1 MDLGRSFGVERGVS
15 TATELCDANPEVEK
29 MAGEAIR
36 TTHAGSLPRP
46 DDVVDMIWGRLE
58 GNEVDAQ
65 ALAERIDAAVA
76 DVVGKQKAVGLD
88 VISDGE
94 MSKTGFS
101 TYVNE
106 RFSGFD
112 GRSEFQADDVADFP
126 ELAMRLFNT
135 PSMAHIV
142 FSNCVGPVELSDKE
156 AVHQDIAR
164 LKQAIGDADP
174 TSAFMG
180 TISPGQIAFNYPD
193 QHYGSHETYLGA
205 LADALSYEYKAIADA
220 GFMLQIDS
228 PDMAMA
234 AHCRSVGSSVGDW
247 HTHLPLAVDALNAAL
262 DGIPREQVRLHV
274 CWGNYAG
281 PHHKDVPLADI
292 ITDVLKVNA
301 GTIYV
306 EGGNPR
312 HEHEWRVFQDTQLPD
327 DTSVILGV
335 VDVKS
340 NHVEHPLV
348 IADRLIRLGRIV
360 GKERLLAGTDC
371 GFDTFIRFSRV
382 DPKVAWLKLASLVEG
397 AQLASAEL

>member
-1 MDLGRSFGVERGVS
+1 MAD
-15 TATELCDANPEVEK
+15 
-29 MAGEAIR
+29 AGEIR

-46 DDVVDMIWGRLE
+46 SQVADMIWGQME
-58 GNEVDAQ
+58 GQEVDQ
-65 ALAERIDAAVA
+65 KELEQRIDAAVA
-76 DVVGKQKAVGLD
+76 DVVGRQKEVGLD

-164 LKQAIGDADP
+164 LKKAMGDADP
-174 TSAFMG
+174 STAFMG
-180 TISPGQIAFNYPD
+180 AISPGQIAFNYPD

-220 GFMLQIDS
+220 GLMLQIDS

-247 HTHLPLAVDALNAAL
+247 HTHLPLAVEALNAAL
-262 DGIPREQVRLHV
+262 DGIPREQVRFHV

-292 ITDVLKVNA
+292 ISEVLKVNA

-306 EGGNPR
+306 EGANPR
-312 HEHEWRVFQDTQLPD
+312 HEHEWRVFQDTRLPD

-340 NHVEHPLV
+340 NHVEHPQV
-348 IADRLIRLGRIV
+348 IADRLTRLGKII

-371 GFDTFIRFSRV
+371 GFDTFIRFSVV
-382 DPKVAWLKLASLVEG
+382 DPEVAWLKLRSMVQG
-397 AQLASAEL
+397 AELASGAL

>member
-1 MDLGRSFGVERGVS
+1 
-15 TATELCDANPEVEK
+15 
-29 MAGEAIR
+29 MAGQGEIR

-46 DDVVDMIWGRLE
+46 DDVADMIWGQLE
-58 GNEVDAQ
+58 GKEVDAGELEQ
-65 ALAERIDAAVA
+65 LIDGAVA
-76 DVVGKQKAVGLD
+76 DVVSKQKEVGLD

-135 PSMAHIV
+135 PTMAHVV
-142 FSNCVGPVELSDKE
+142 FSNCVGPVELTDKD

-164 LKQAIGDADP
+164 LKKAIGDADP
-174 TSAFMG
+174 RTAFMG
-180 TISPGQIAFNYPD
+180 AISPGQIAFNYPD
-193 QHYGSHETYLGA
+193 QHYGSHETYLGV
-205 LADALSYEYKAIADA
+205 LADALSYEYNAIADA

-247 HTHLPLAVDALNAAL
+247 HTHLPLAVEALNAAL
-262 DGIPREQVRLHV
+262 DGIPREQVRFHV

-281 PHHKDVPLADI
+281 PHHKDVPLGDI
-292 ITDVLKVNA
+292 ISDVLKVDA

-306 EGGNPR
+306 EGANPR
-312 HEHEWRVFQDTQLPD
+312 HEHEWRVFQDTTIPD

-348 IADRLIRLGRIV
+348 VADRLTRLGKII
-360 GKERLLAGTDC
+360 GKERVLAGTDC
-371 GFDTFIRFSRV
+371 GFDTFIRFSQV
-382 DPKVAWLKLASLVEG
+382 DPKVAWLKLRAMVEG
-397 AQLASAEL
+397 AEIASAEL

>member
-1 MDLGRSFGVERGVS
+1 
-15 TATELCDANPEVEK
+15 
-29 MAGEAIR
+29 
-36 TTHAGSLPRP
+36 
-46 DDVVDMIWGRLE
+46 
-58 GNEVDAQ
+58 
-65 ALAERIDAAVA
+65 
-76 DVVGKQKAVGLD
+76 
-88 VISDGE
+88 
-94 MSKTGFS
+94 
-101 TYVNE
+101 
-106 RFSGFD
+106 
-112 GRSEFQADDVADFP
+112 
-126 ELAMRLFNT
+126 MRLFNT

-164 LKQAIGDADP
+164 LKRAIGDADP
-174 TSAFMG
+174 STAFMG
-180 TISPGQIAFNYPD
+180 AISPGQIAFNYPD
-193 QHYGSHETYLGA
+193 QHYGSHETYLAA
-205 LADALSYEYKAIADA
+205 LADALSYEYEAIADA

-228 PDMAMA
+228 PDLAMA

-247 HTHLPLAVDALNAAL
+247 HTHLPLAVEALNAAL

-292 ITDVLKVNA
+292 IGEVLKVNA

-312 HEHEWRVFQDTQLPD
+312 HEHEWRVFGDVDLPE

-340 NHVEHPLV
+340 NHVEHPQV
-348 IADRLIRLGRIV
+348 IADRLTRLGEII

-371 GFDTFIRFSRV
+371 GFDTFIRFSQV
-382 DPKVAWLKLASLVEG
+382 DPKVAWLKLRSLVEG
-397 AQLASAEL
+397 AEIASAEL

>member
-1 MDLGRSFGVERGVS
+1 
-15 TATELCDANPEVEK
+15 
-29 MAGEAIR
+29 
-36 TTHAGSLPRP
+36 
-46 DDVVDMIWGRLE
+46 
-58 GNEVDAQ
+58 
-65 ALAERIDAAVA
+65 
-76 DVVGKQKAVGLD
+76 
-88 VISDGE
+88 

-126 ELAMRLFNT
+126 ELAMRLFAT

-142 FSNCVGPVELSDKE
+142 FSNCVGPVELTAKD
-156 AVHQDIAR
+156 AVHEDIAR
-164 LKQAIGDADP
+164 LQKAIGDADP
-174 TSAFMG
+174 KSAFMG
-180 TISPGQIAFNYPD
+180 AISPGQIAFNYPD
-193 QHYGSHETYLGA
+193 QHYGSHETYLAA
-205 LADALSYEYKAIADA
+205 LADALSYEYRAIADA

-228 PDMAMA
+228 PDLAMA

-292 ITDVLKVNA
+292 ISDVLKVNA

-312 HEHEWRVFQDTQLPD
+312 HEHEWRVFQDVTLPD

-340 NHVEHPLV
+340 NHVEHPRV
-348 IADRLIRLGRIV
+348 IADRLGRLGKII

-371 GFDTFIRFSRV
+371 GFDTFIRFSQV
-382 DPKVAWLKLASLVEG
+382 DPKVAWLKLRSLVEG
-397 AQLASAEL
+397 AELATAEL

>member
-1 MDLGRSFGVERGVS
+1 
-15 TATELCDANPEVEK
+15 
-29 MAGEAIR
+29 MAGTGDPIR

-46 DDVVDMIWGRLE
+46 DDVVDMIWGQLE
-58 GNEVDAQ
+58 GQEVDAS
-65 ALAERIDAAVA
+65 ALEARIDAAVA
-76 DVVGKQKAVGLD
+76 EVVAKQKEVGLD

-142 FSNCVGPVELSDKE
+142 FSNCVGPVELSDKD
-156 AVHQDIAR
+156 AVHRDIAR
-164 LKQAIGDADP
+164 LKKAIGDADP
-174 TSAFMG
+174 KSAFMG

-193 QHYGSHETYLGA
+193 QHYGSHETYLAA
-205 LADALSYEYKAIADA
+205 LADTLSYEYNAIADA

-292 ITDVLKVNA
+292 ISDVLKVHA

-312 HEHEWRVFQDTQLPD
+312 HEHEWRVFQDVRLPD
-327 DTSVILGV
+327 DTAVILGV

-348 IADRLIRLGRIV
+348 IADRLTRLGKII

-371 GFDTFIRFSRV
+371 GFDTFIRFSQV
-382 DPKVAWLKLASLVEG
+382 DPKVAWLKLRSLVEG
-397 AQLASAEL
+397 AEIASAEL

>member
-1 MDLGRSFGVERGVS
+1 
-15 TATELCDANPEVEK
+15 

-46 DDVVDMIWGRLE
+46 DDVADMIWSQLE
-58 GNEVDAQ
+58 GKEVDPR
-65 ALAERIDAAVA
+65 ALEERIDAAVA
-76 DVVGKQKAVGLD
+76 EIVGKQNAVGLD

-142 FSNCVGPVELSDKE
+142 FSNCVGPVELTDKD
-156 AVHQDIAR
+156 AVHRDIAR
-164 LKQAIGDADP
+164 LKKAIGDADP
-174 TSAFMG
+174 KTAFMG
-180 TISPGQIAFNYPD
+180 AISPGQIAFNYPD
-193 QHYGSHETYLGA
+193 HHYGSHETYLGA
-205 LADALSYEYKAIADA
+205 LADVLSYEYKAIADA

-247 HTHLPLAVDALNAAL
+247 HSHLPLAVDALNAAL
-262 DGIPREQVRLHV
+262 DGIPRDQVRLHV

-292 ITDVLKVNA
+292 IDEVLKVDA

-312 HEHEWRVFQDTQLPD
+312 HEHEWRVFQDTKLPD

-348 IADRLIRLGRIV
+348 IADRLTRLGKLI
-360 GKERLLAGTDC
+360 GSERLMAGTDC
-371 GFDTFIRFSRV
+371 GFDTFIRFSLV
-382 DPKVAWLKLASLVEG
+382 DPKVAWLKLESLVEG
-397 AQLASAEL
+397 AKLASAEL

>member
-1 MDLGRSFGVERGVS
+1 
-15 TATELCDANPEVEK
+15 
-29 MAGEAIR
+29 MAGAGTIR

-46 DDVVDMIWGRLE
+46 DDVVDMIWGQME
-58 GNEVDAQ
+58 GQEVDSAQ
-65 ALAERIDAAVA
+65 LEQRIDDAVA
-76 DVVGKQKAVGLD
+76 DVVSKQNEVGLD

-142 FSNCVGPVELSDKE
+142 FSNCVGPVELTDKE
-156 AVHQDIAR
+156 AVHRDIAR
-164 LKQAIGDADP
+164 LKRAMGDAAPD
-174 TSAFMG
+174 TAFMG
-180 TISPGQIAFNYPD
+180 AISPGQIAFNYPD
-193 QHYGSHETYLGA
+193 QHYGSHETYLGV
-205 LADALSYEYKAIADA
+205 LADALAYEYNAIADA

-247 HTHLPLAVDALNAAL
+247 HTHLPLAVEALNAAL
-262 DGIPREQVRLHV
+262 DGIPREQVRFHV

-281 PHHKDVPLADI
+281 PHHMDVPLADI
-292 ITDVLKVNA
+292 MSDVLKVNA

-306 EGGNPR
+306 EGANPR
-312 HEHEWRVFQDTQLPD
+312 HEHEWRVFQDTPIPD
-327 DTSVILGV
+327 DTQVILGV

-348 IADRLIRLGRIV
+348 VADRLTRLGKII

-371 GFDTFIRFSRV
+371 GFDTFIRFSQV
-382 DPKVAWLKLASLVEG
+382 DPKVAWLKLRAMVEG
-397 AQLASAEL
+397 AELASAEL